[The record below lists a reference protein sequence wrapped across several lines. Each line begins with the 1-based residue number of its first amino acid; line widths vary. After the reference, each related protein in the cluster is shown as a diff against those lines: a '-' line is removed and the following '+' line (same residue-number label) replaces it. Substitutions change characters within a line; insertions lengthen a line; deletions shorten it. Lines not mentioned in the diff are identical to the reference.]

1 MLNWFTESPLRAA
14 IVIIA
19 TFVGAVIVFGLVMSV
34 LAVSGGSG
42 QCTPGGGP
50 ITVNAANADS
60 FDQKWDEMDAILDSG
75 SPTSITLDESE
86 ISSRADRYFSEETVL
101 DVSDVRVCIHDGYG
115 EATGTLDATLGL
127 DVEVKLKG
135 TVDLSGDA
143 PKIEIDDIDIGN
155 VPDWLI
161 DVTDAIIG
169 VESDINGA
177 LDDIKLKHTYTAT
190 LTEGQVQ
197 IDGTP

>member
-1 MLNWFTESPLRAA
+1 MFSWFTEAPLRAV

-19 TFVGAVIVFGLVMSV
+19 CFIGAVIVFGVVMSA

-42 QCTPGGGP
+42 QCTPGGGT
-50 ITVNAANADS
+50 ITISAANADS
-60 FDQKWDEMDAILDSG
+60 FDQKWDDMDAILDGG
-75 SPTSITLDESE
+75 SPSSITLDESE
-86 ISSRADRYFSEETVL
+86 ISSRADRYFRDETVL
-101 DVSDVRVCIHDGYG
+101 DVSDVRVCIHDGFG
-115 EATGTLDATLGL
+115 EATGSIDAVAGLGV
-127 DVEVKLKG
+127 DVSLKG

-143 PKIEIDDIDIGN
+143 PKITIDDIDIGN
-155 VPDWLI
+155 VPNFLI
-161 DVTDAIIG
+161 DVTDTIIG

-177 LDDIKLKHTYTAT
+177 LDDITLKHTYTAT